1 MTVPLVAVFLIALS
15 GRKPNLREG
24 WTIAASVIMFLVI
37 CSIVPHILG
46 GGVVVYNLAEPLP
59 GLLLAFRVDALGIS
73 FALTASF
80 LWIVTS
86 FYAIGYVRS
95 LNEKR
100 QTRFFAFFAL
110 TLAATIGVAFSA
122 NLFTTFVF
130 YEIITFATFPLVA
143 HKQTDVA
150 IAGARKYLTFLMG
163 TSVAFF
169 LLAIIMTWQVTGRLD
184 FSSGGLFSDVRGSV
198 SSTLLM
204 VIFVLYIAGI
214 GKAALMPFHSW
225 LPSAMVA
232 PTPVSALLHAVAVV
246 KTGVFVMIKVVI
258 HVFGVNL
265 LQELG
270 VATFLTA
277 LACFTIIFASITA
290 LRQDNLKARLAYS
303 TIGQLSYVILGVSLL
318 TTAGI
323 TGSIMHIV
331 LHAFG
336 KITLFFAA
344 GAIYVAAHKTKVSE
358 LNGIGRQMP
367 LTMGAFTIGTFSMI
381 GVPPFAGFLSKWF
394 IGSGAVQADM
404 LIVIAVL
411 AFSTVLNASYFLPI
425 VYSAF
430 FKEPDAGGEHHGEVV
445 RDATPLMTV
454 PILITAAGVL
464 ILFIWPSLFYDLAIM
479 TVKEV
484 TGGV

>member
-1 MTVPLVAVFLIALS
+1 MAVPLLAVFLIAIS
-15 GRKPNLREG
+15 GRNPNLREG
-24 WTIAASVIMFLVI
+24 WTIAASITMFLVI
-37 CSIVPHILG
+37 ASMVPQILG
-46 GGVVVYNLAEPLP
+46 GSALVCDVAQPLP
-59 GLLLAFRVDALGIS
+59 GLLLSFRVDALGIS

-80 LWIVTS
+80 LWIITS

-95 LNEKR
+95 LGEKN

-110 TLAATIGVAFSA
+110 TMAATMGVAFSG

-143 HKQTDVA
+143 HKQTREA
-150 IAGARKYLTFLMG
+150 LAGARKYLTFLMG

-169 LLAIIMTWQVTGRLD
+169 LLAIVMTWQVTGRLD
-184 FSSGGLFSDVRGSV
+184 FSADGIFGDVKGSV
-198 SSTLLM
+198 SSTLLI
-204 VIFVLYIAGI
+204 VIFVLYIAGVA
-214 GKAALMPFHSW
+214 KAALMPFHSW

-246 KTGVFVMIKVVI
+246 KTGVFVIIKVSI
-258 HVFGVNL
+258 HIFGVGL
-265 LQELG
+265 LKELG
-270 VATFLTA
+270 MGTFLAA
-277 LACFTIIFASITA
+277 LASFTIIFASITA

-303 TIGQLSYVILGVSLL
+303 TIGQLSYVVLGVSLL

-367 LTMGAFTIGTFSMI
+367 LTMGAFTIATFSMI
-381 GVPPFAGFLSKWF
+381 GVPPFAGFLTKWL

-404 LIVIAVL
+404 LIIIVVL
-411 AFSTVLNASYFLPI
+411 AVSTVLNASYFLPI
-425 VYSAF
+425 VYAAF
-430 FKEPDAGGEHHGEVV
+430 FREPDSGRDEGVK
-445 RDATPLMTV
+445 DATPFMTL

-464 ILFIWPSLFYDLAIM
+464 MLFIWPSLFYDLAVM

>member
-1 MTVPLVAVFLIALS
+1 MAITVPIVAVLLIALS
-15 GRKPNLREG
+15 GSKPNLREG
-24 WTIAASVIMFLVI
+24 WTIAAAVTMFIITASMIPAV
-37 CSIVPHILG
+37 LG
-46 GGVVVYNLAEPLP
+46 GKVISFNLVEPLP
-59 GLLLAFRVDALGIS
+59 GLLLGFRVDALGIS

-80 LWIVTS
+80 LWIITS

-95 LNEKR
+95 LGEKN

-110 TLAATIGVAFSA
+110 TLAATMGVAFSA
-122 NLFTTFVF
+122 NLFTAFVF

-143 HKQTDVA
+143 HKQTDEA
-150 IAGARKYLTFLMG
+150 FGGARKYLTYLMG

-169 LLAIIMTWQVTGRLD
+169 LLAIVMTWQVTGSLD
-184 FSSGGLFSDVRGSV
+184 FSAGGIFGDVKEST
-198 SSTLLM
+198 SSTLLII
-204 VIFVLYIAGI
+204 IFILYIAGVA
-214 GKAALMPFHSW
+214 KAALMPFHSW

-246 KTGVFVMIKVVI
+246 KTGVFVIIKVVI

-265 LQELG
+265 LSELG
-270 VATFLTA
+270 MGTFLVV
-277 LACFTIIFASITA
+277 LASVTMILASITA

-303 TIGQLSYVILGVSLL
+303 TIGQLSYVVLGVALL
-318 TTAGI
+318 TAAGI

-331 LHAFG
+331 IHAFG

-367 LTMGAFTIGTFSMI
+367 ITMGAFTIGSFSMI

-394 IGSGAVQADM
+394 IASGSVQADM
-404 LIVIAVL
+404 LIIIAVL
-411 AFSTVLNASYFLPI
+411 AASTIINACYFLPI

-430 FKEPDAGGEHHGEVV
+430 FKEPDVHAGEEVK
-445 RDATPLMTV
+445 DATPFMTV
-454 PILITAAGVL
+454 PIMITAAGVL
-464 ILFIWPSLFYDLAIM
+464 ILFLWPSLFYDLATL